1 MSRSSA
7 TAARTAK
14 VSIHKAINLAISS
27 LWLVGDN
34 LGVGFSTGFN
44 VCTSL
49 MIGQKLVKYRKSQII
64 CCERSLIK
72 SFTCSCLSLFIAVS
86 LTVYGLQTAGLC
98 STLIAKTS
106 NNMDSD
112 VFESQQMIKE
122 EPRIEPQPQAEIQA
136 QSQVAREDEM
146 RYEKQVDHIEPQ
158 EQEPQPIPSRTS
170 KQAKANNEIREVAPE
185 GKTDGRALGQNF
197 ESLKKKVKQKR
208 GRKVAEEEMPPVA
221 PRIVPAT
228 QAPTQVKKTDPQE
241 ASLQRLVHE
250 LEFGTLDRSIKILR
264 DLIASYP
271 EDSDYKRL
279 LEMAGSL
286 KDADTWYSYQRNT
299 PSPSMN
305 QGDDDKP
312 KPQPKTLPQIQ
323 ASSDNPRV
331 NELKRSSWLLIKN
344 NYHRN

>member
-49 MIGQKLVKYRKSQII
+49 MIGQKLVKSRKSQII
-64 CCERSLIK
+64 CSEHSLIK
-72 SFTCSCLSLFIAVS
+72 SVTCLCSSLFIAGT
-86 LTVYGLQTAGLC
+86 LPVYGLQTTHE
-98 STLIAKTS
+98 SSSLIAKSS

-112 VFESQQMIKE
+112 VFESEQMIKE
-122 EPRIEPQPQAEIQA
+122 EPRIEPQPPTEPQTQPQSSVA
-136 QSQVAREDEM
+136 QQDEM
-146 RYEKQVDHIEPQ
+146 RYEKPV
-158 EQEPQPIPSRTS
+158 EQIDPPWQDAQPVMSRTS
-170 KQAKANNEIREVAPE
+170 KRAKANSEIREVAPE
-185 GKTDGRALGQNF
+185 GRSLGQTF
-197 ESLKKKVKQKR
+197 ESMKKKVKQKR

-221 PRIVPAT
+221 PRIVPNNTVQT
-228 QAPTQVKKTDPQE
+228 QTKKTDPQE
-241 ASLQRLVHE
+241 EALQKLVRE
-250 LEFGTLDRSIKILR
+250 LEFGTLDKSIKVLR
-264 DLIASYP
+264 ELIATYP
-271 EDSDYKRL
+271 EDSDYKKL
-279 LEMAGSL
+279 LDMANSL
-286 KDADTWYSYQRNT
+286 KEADTWYSYQRNT

-305 QGDDDKP
+305 QDDEEKP
-312 KPQPKTLPQIQ
+312 KAQPKPLPQIQ

>member
-49 MIGQKLVKYRKSQII
+49 MIGQKLVKSRKSQII
-64 CCERSLIK
+64 CSEHSLKK
-72 SFTCSCLSLFIAVS
+72 SVTCLCLSLFIAGT
-86 LTVYGLQTAGLC
+86 LPVYGLQTTHE
-98 STLIAKTS
+98 SSSLIAKSS

-112 VFESQQMIKE
+112 VFESEQMIKE
-122 EPRIEPQPQAEIQA
+122 EPRIESQTQTEPQTQPQSSVA
-136 QSQVAREDEM
+136 QQDEM
-146 RYEKQVDHIEPQ
+146 RYEKPV
-158 EQEPQPIPSRTS
+158 EQIDPPWQDAQPVTSRTS
-170 KQAKANNEIREVAPE
+170 KRAKANTEIREVAPE
-185 GKTDGRALGQNF
+185 GRSLGQNF
-197 ESLKKKVKQKR
+197 ESMKKKVKQKR

-221 PRIVPAT
+221 PRIVPYNPVQP
-228 QAPTQVKKTDPQE
+228 QAKKTDPQE
-241 ASLQRLVHE
+241 EALQRLVHE
-250 LEFGTLDRSIKILR
+250 LEFGTLDKSIKVLR
-264 DLIASYP
+264 DLIATYP
-271 EDSDYKRL
+271 EDTDYKKL
-279 LEMAGSL
+279 LDMANSL

-299 PSPSMN
+299 PSPSMS
-305 QGDDDKP
+305 QGDEEKP
-312 KPQPKTLPQIQ
+312 KAQPKPLPQIQ